1 MVLLGGLVGLACWP
15 FNLMDRWQDQLL
27 GQLPAFSAGAWTSP
41 ALALALS
48 PILMV
53 PLLLLLQRGLL
64 ARGAGSGI
72 PQTMHAIE
80 DPSQASRLLGAG
92 PTLQRLILW
101 SLATLS
107 LLPLGREG
115 PVVQVGAAVAAG
127 LKRRFPGLLHGLS
140 SANLLAVSAGAGL
153 AGGFNTPL
161 LGVVFVVEE
170 FVSSFTPSLIWPALI
185 ISATAMGMSSLG
197 GQPEFAMGIL
207 NGGPLELSQMAWAV
221 LIGVAGGL
229 LGGLFARLLLA
240 FTRRCLGL
248 TRRYPL
254 RLGVGIGVLLAA
266 FLLISGGSSGGD
278 GELMMSHLLH
288 DDSLGGPL
296 GGNLGGVLLT
306 TALRVVGP
314 VLALGLSIPGG
325 LIDPAFGFG
334 ALLGHAIGSLGAEPQ
349 LGLALGMVAGLAGAT
364 QLPVMAVLFALRMAG
379 DQQLLPG
386 LVLASGLAAF
396 VSRLLVSQPV
406 YHALAAITAS
416 PQQSPQPPPLEPP
429 PSEPR

>member
-1 MVLLGGLVGLACWP
+1 MVLLGSLVGLACWP

-27 GQLPAFSAGAWTSP
+27 GHLPAFSNSGWSGP
-41 ALALALS
+41 ALALACL
-48 PILMV
+48 PILVV
-53 PLLLLLQRGLL
+53 PLLLLLQRGPL

-80 DPSQASRLLGAG
+80 DPDQAPRLLGPL

-101 SLATLS
+101 SLATVS

-127 LKRRFPGLLHGLS
+127 LKRRFPGLLDGLS
-140 SANLLAVSAGAGL
+140 PANLLAVSAGAGL

-170 FVSSFTPSLIWPALI
+170 FVSSFSPALIWPALI
-185 ISATAMGMSSLG
+185 ISASAMGISSLG

-207 NGGPLELSQMAWAV
+207 NGEPMELYQMAWAV
-221 LIGVAGGL
+221 LIGIAGGL
-229 LGGLFARLLLA
+229 LGGVFARLLLA

-254 RLGVGIGVLLAA
+254 RLGLGIGVMLSG
-266 FLLISGGSSGGD
+266 FLLLSGGSTGGD

-288 DDSLGGPL
+288 DDALGGAL
-296 GGNLGGVLLT
+296 GGSLGGVLLT
-306 TALRVVGP
+306 TVLRVLGP

-334 ALLGHAIGSLGAEPQ
+334 ALLGHAIGSFGAEPQ

-386 LVLASGLAAF
+386 LVLASALAAF

-406 YHALAAITAS
+406 YHALAAITS
-416 PQQSPQPPPLEPP
+416 PPSPPQSPPA
-429 PSEPR
+429 SERR